1 MLSKAGVCHR
11 CSWDLKQLP
20 MACTFWKSPF
30 EAIRGRVTFPST
42 PHQMQPF
49 CARWAEAQLLLSV
62 LFVHPHLE
70 PTKLLMCQL
79 QLGRPSPPPS
89 VPAYLD
95 GCLFP
100 SPSFSLSSIWESYC
114 QVICICSTKMVRLN
128 KSSFNCSKT
137 CNHLQSLKWITSTN
151 CVWQCA
157 CDGR

>member
-1 MLSKAGVCHR
+1 MFVIVAAETWNNYPWHAHFESPH
-11 CSWDLKQLP
+11 LKQLGGGLR
-20 MACTFWKSPF
+20 SP
-30 EAIRGRVTFPST
+30 AHRTKCS
-42 PHQMQPF
+42 
-49 CARWAEAQLLLSV
+49 LSV
-62 LFVHPHLE
+62 LTEQKHSFCFLCSSVHPHLE